1 MLPRRP
7 IDWTFALTEELPI
20 AIPDQRCEM
29 KIPTSLVELQ
39 NTLGVPSTETLESLR
54 LLKAFLKLTPS
65 QRCEIIEMVE
75 GLAADS
81 APAPGRPL
89 S

>member
-1 MLPRRP
+1 
-7 IDWTFALTEELPI
+7 
-20 AIPDQRCEM
+20 M

-39 NTLGVPSTETLESLR
+39 NTLGVPSSETLESLR

-75 GLAADS
+75 DLAADS
-81 APAPGRPL
+81 APYPGRPL

>member
-1 MLPRRP
+1 
-7 IDWTFALTEELPI
+7 
-20 AIPDQRCEM
+20 M

-39 NTLGVPSTETLESLR
+39 NTLGVPSSETLESLR

-75 GLAADS
+75 DLAADS
-81 APAPGRPL
+81 APVPGRPL